1 MRKRIQ
7 AVGERDREFLPLWMR
22 SIQDL
27 TAYESGF
34 SKALVLC
41 YTKPGKSAAILAKIK
56 AKNFDF
62 KTIDF
67 TADRYLIDI
76 IDGQIEDKYL
86 AFPQRGE
93 KLP

>member
-1 MRKRIQ
+1 
-7 AVGERDREFLPLWMR
+7 MR
-22 SIQDL
+22 SIQDQ
-27 TAYESGF
+27 TSYESGF

-41 YTKPGKSAAILAKIK
+41 YTKPGRSESILAKIK

-67 TADRYLIDI
+67 QADRYLIDI

>member
-1 MRKRIQ
+1 MRFNEFKLFEQ
-7 AVGERDREFLPLWMR
+7 AQPAKF
-22 SIQDL
+22 
-27 TAYESGF
+27 Y
-34 SKALVLC
+34 
-41 YTKPGKSAAILAKIK
+41 AIGDSHADMIARIK
-56 AKNFDF
+56 AADFDF

-67 TADRYLIDI
+67 VADRYLIDI